1 VYLQSG
7 QIDEAEAHFAVV
19 AADVSVPEPTKA
31 LNAAF
36 VASARG
42 DWDAA
47 GEVWRG
53 LVEEDDANHTVRFH
67 HPFMLGWLAHVAHE
81 GACLLL
87 LYGFV
92 RPLIIWPSLFLAKG
106 N

>member
-1 VYLQSG
+1 M
-7 QIDEAEAHFAVV
+7 
-19 AADVSVPEPTKA
+19 PEPTKG

-47 GEVWRG
+47 GEVLRR
-53 LVEEDDANHTVRFH
+53 LVDEDDGNYAVRFYS
-67 HPFMLGWLAHVAHE
+67 FVIMLGLLAHVADE
-81 GACLLL
+81 GIVW
-87 LYGFV
+87 FV

>member
-1 VYLQSG
+1 M
-7 QIDEAEAHFAVV
+7 
-19 AADVSVPEPTKA
+19 PEPTKG

-47 GEVWRG
+47 GEVLRG
-53 LVEEDDANHTVRFH
+53 LVEEDDGNYAVRFYSVVI
-67 HPFMLGWLAHVAHE
+67 MLGLLAHVADE
-81 GACLLL
+81 RIV
-87 LYGFV
+87 YYFVWFV